1 MMDLNHLFQRSVA
14 ELREQAA
21 GCRRAA
27 ETARMIKVR
36 DALVKIADRFDA
48 LADQREQEQLHRK
61 SADRAGGTI

>member
-27 ETARMIKVR
+27 ATARVIEVR
-36 DALVKIADRFDA
+36 DALVKIAERFDA
-48 LADQREQEQLHRK
+48 LADQREQDQLRRK
-61 SADRAGGTI
+61 SADRV